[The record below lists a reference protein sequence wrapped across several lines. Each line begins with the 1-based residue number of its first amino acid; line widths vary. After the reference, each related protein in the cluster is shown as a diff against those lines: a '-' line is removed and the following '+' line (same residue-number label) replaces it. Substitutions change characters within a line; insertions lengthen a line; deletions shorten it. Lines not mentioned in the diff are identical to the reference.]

1 MRYSAELS
9 RWHVSYGI
17 SYTGKRYTTTD
28 HSYSTKAYAVHDV
41 EACMRLNRWL
51 KVRTRVNNLWDTY
64 YESTQYFPMPLRSY
78 AVALVVN
85 L

>member
-1 MRYSAELS
+1 MHDLEAGMR
-9 RWHVSYGI
+9 I
-17 SYTGKRYTTTD
+17 
-28 HSYSTKAYAVHDV
+28 
-41 EACMRLNRWL
+41 NRWL